1 MFLGIDLG
9 TSGVKVLLMD
19 GAQNVLGTATRRLT
33 VAGGAP
39 PRARTRPAPR
49 RTPKTPAGGGRG

>member
-19 GAQNVLGTATRRLT
+19 GAQNVVGTATRRLT
-33 VAGGAP
+33 VAGGDHRDAGGDGG
-39 PRARTRPAPR
+39 AGR
-49 RTPKTPAGGGRG
+49 RT